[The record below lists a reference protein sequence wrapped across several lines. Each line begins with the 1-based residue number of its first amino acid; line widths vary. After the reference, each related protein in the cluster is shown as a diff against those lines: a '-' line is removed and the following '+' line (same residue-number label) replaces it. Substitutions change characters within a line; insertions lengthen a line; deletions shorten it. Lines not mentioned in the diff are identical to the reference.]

1 MKVLI
6 LMAALSAAFA
16 STAEIKP
23 LTSGQP
29 IPAATLKTAE
39 GVDFDLQAAIAEQ
52 PTILIFY
59 RGGWCPY
66 CNRHLAALQDLDPQ
80 LRELGYQI
88 IAISPDRPSEL
99 AKSADAGHLSY
110 TLLSDS
116 KVEAATAFG
125 LVFTVDDGTIER
137 YKKHN
142 IDLEASSGESH
153 HQLPVPAVFIV
164 GTDGVIDFAHANEDY
179 KKRIESEVLLNA
191 ATEAAQ

>member
-1 MKVLI
+1 MKILI

-23 LTSGQP
+23 LTSGET
-29 IPAATLKTAE
+29 IPAATLKTAD
-39 GVDFDLQAAIAEQ
+39 GADFDLQTAIAEQ

-88 IAISPDRPSEL
+88 IAISPDQPSEL
-99 AKSADAGHLSY
+99 AKSAEGGHLSY

-125 LVFTVDDGTIER
+125 LVFTVDDATIEK
-137 YKKHN
+137 YKKYD

-153 HQLPVPAVFIV
+153 HMLPVPAVFIV
-164 GTDGVIDFAHANEDY
+164 GTDGVIDFAHADADY

-191 ATEAAQ
+191 AKAAR

>member
-1 MKVLI
+1 MKSLIVTAVLSV
-6 LMAALSAAFA
+6 AALA
-16 STAEIKP
+16 SAEIKP
-23 LTSGQP
+23 LAVGEP

-39 GVDFDLQAAIAEQ
+39 GADFDLQAAIAEQ
-52 PTILIFY
+52 PAIVIFY

-66 CNRHLAALQDLDPQ
+66 CNRHLAALQELDPQ

-116 KVEAATAFG
+116 NVKAATAFG
-125 LVFTVDDGTIER
+125 LVFTVDDATIER
-137 YKKHN
+137 YKGHN

-179 KKRIESEVLLNA
+179 KKRIESDVLLNA
-191 ATEAAQ
+191 AKAAQ

>member
-1 MKVLI
+1 MI
-6 LMAALSAAFA
+6 AALSVAVLA
-16 STAEIKP
+16 SAEIKP
-23 LTSGQP
+23 LMSGES
-29 IPAATLKTAE
+29 IPSATLKTAE
-39 GVDFDLQAAIAEQ
+39 GVDFDLQAAIAKQ
-52 PTILIFY
+52 PTVLIFY

-99 AKSADAGHLSY
+99 AKSAEGGHLSY

-116 KVEAATAFG
+116 NVEAATAFG
-125 LVFTVDDGTIER
+125 LVFTVDDATIER
-137 YKKHN
+137 YKGHN

-153 HQLPVPAVFIV
+153 HKLPIPAVFIV

-179 KKRIESEVLLNA
+179 KKRIESDVLLNA